1 MAVQPARIG
10 AFLLVVTAVF
20 VNLAQADVRA
30 AETILKPWTEDRLP
44 LFTLDALTGER
55 TDLAQLRRR
64 AVLVHFFATW
74 CEPCRTELT
83 ALQRLH
89 DRMREKSFTVV
100 GVDAGEVESRVQ
112 RFFAEQPVSFP
123 ILLDRDR
130 AMSKAW
136 QVYVLP
142 TTFLLDGN
150 LVPRFVAEG
159 DFDWSRPEVEET
171 LTKLITPKA
180 AAGEVRRA
188 FAQR

>member
-1 MAVQPARIG
+1 VIS
-10 AFLLVVTAVF
+10 
-20 VNLAQADVRA
+20 
-30 AETILKPWTEDRLP
+30 
-44 LFTLDALTGER
+44 
-55 TDLAQLRRR
+55 QLRGG
-64 AVLVHFFATW
+64 AVLVHFFATG

-83 ALQRLH
+83 ALRQLH
-89 DRMREKSFTVV
+89 NRMRDKPFTVV
-100 GVDAGEVESRVQ
+100 GVNAGEVESHVQ
-112 RFFAEQPVSFP
+112 RFFAEQPVPFP

-136 QVYVLP
+136 RVYVLP

-150 LVPRFVAEG
+150 LTPRFVAEG
-159 DFDWSRPEVEET
+159 DFDWSRSEVEET